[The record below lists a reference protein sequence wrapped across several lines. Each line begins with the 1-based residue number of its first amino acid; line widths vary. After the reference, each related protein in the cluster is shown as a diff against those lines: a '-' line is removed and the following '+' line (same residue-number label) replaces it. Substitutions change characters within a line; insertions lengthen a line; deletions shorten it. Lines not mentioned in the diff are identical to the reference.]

1 MKARVGLAAL
11 ATYLA
16 LSIGPASA
24 YTALFAFGDSLSDA
38 GNLYDLEEMPAAPY
52 VDGHFSNG
60 PTWVED
66 LSKDLGLGT
75 LKPSY
80 SGGTDFAVGGATT
93 GNALP
98 IDLNYQVS
106 NFEGYAALAHLT
118 PATLSGAL
126 FTLDIGAN
134 DILNALPEA
143 LADPSAV
150 ETTVVNDA
158 KSAAAEVEELYADGA
173 RTLLYYEVPEL
184 GLTPE
189 IQALGTQAET
199 AADMLAQLFNATLL
213 SQLAPLETGAGSL
226 KVFDLDTYDLLGD
239 IVADPTGYGFS
250 NVSDACID
258 TPACVSALPAVQDT
272 YLFWDGVH
280 PTEGGHTLAAGLAYA
295 LVAPEP
301 STWAMMLVG
310 FAGLSFAS
318 WRAHRARMA

>member
-1 MKARVGLAAL
+1 MKARASLAVLAA
-11 ATYLA
+11 YFA
-16 LSIGPASA
+16 LSIAPASA

-38 GNLYDLEEMPAAPY
+38 GNLYDLEQMPGAPY

-98 IDLNYQVS
+98 IDLNNQVS
-106 NFEGYAALAHLT
+106 NFEAYVAGHALSS
-118 PATLSGAL
+118 ATLGGAL

-134 DILNALPEA
+134 DVLDSLSDPSTA
-143 LADPSAV
+143 LA
-150 ETTVVNDA
+150 TVTNA
-158 KSAAAEVEELYADGA
+158 ATSAAAEVEELYTHGA

-189 IQALGTQAET
+189 IRALGAQAET
-199 AADMLAQLFNATLL
+199 LADDLAQIFNATLL
-213 SQLAPLETGAGSL
+213 SDLAPLETGAGAL
-226 KVFDLDTYDLLGD
+226 KVFDLDTYAMLGD
-239 IVADPTGYGFS
+239 IVADPTHYGFS

-258 TPACVSALPAVQDT
+258 TPACVSAVPAVQDT

-280 PTEGGHTLAAGLAYA
+280 PTEAGHTLAAGLAYA

-310 FAGLSFAS
+310 FTGVGFAS
-318 WRAHRARMA
+318 WRARRARMA